1 MEVLNAE
8 DVPPTNIIKQALI
21 SVSVIVGLLEETVQV
36 VVRKWICLV
45 EWSEQHMLEQPQ
57 QTL

>member
-8 DVPPTNIIKQALI
+8 DVPQINIIKQILI
-21 SVSVIVGLLEETVQV
+21 SVSVIVGLLEETTLV
-36 VVRKWICLV
+36 VVRKWSCLV
-45 EWSEQHMLEQPQ
+45 EWSGQHMLEQPQ